1 MGGVWRSTD
10 FAKVWWGAM
19 LGHAKKKKME
29 PGCSEEFG
37 VALRLLPS
45 LLFEP
50 LFALVEMASQ
60 PA

>member
-1 MGGVWRSTD
+1 MEYGGQKILQRFGGVPCL
-10 FAKVWWGAM
+10 AM
-19 LGHAKKKKME
+19 QKKKKME
-29 PGCSEEFG
+29 PGCSEMFG